1 MTAARKPVPPLTVSE
16 LAEFDQ
22 ACAVC
27 SEFLT
32 NLQTVHRGEISDGI
46 RRERAIG
53 SLAAVLSDHCPELV
67 AFTLAIAVDRAA
79 RNPQ

>member
-32 NLQTVHRGEISDGI
+32 NLETVHRGEISDGKS
-46 RRERAIG
+46 REQVIG
-53 SLAAVLSDHCPELV
+53 ALTLALREHCPELV
-67 AFTLAIAVDRAA
+67 AFTLALAVDRTT
-79 RNPQ
+79 RNPT